1 MKVKEVVV
9 EDMLAS
15 LESCKRQL
23 SRLKSEEVDFQSL
36 EAVSRQ
42 FSQLAMECSGLAGAA
57 RYEYDMKR
65 GGK

>member
-15 LESCKRQL
+15 LESCTRQL
-23 SRLKSEEVDFQSL
+23 LKLKNEEADFQSL
-36 EAVSRQ
+36 QGVSRQ
-42 FSQLAMECSGLAGAA
+42 FAQLAMECSSLAGAA

-65 GGK
+65 NA

>member
-15 LESCKRQL
+15 LESCTRQL
-23 SRLKSEEVDFQSL
+23 LKLKNEEADFQSL
-36 EAVSRQ
+36 QGVSRQ
-42 FSQLAMECSGLAGAA
+42 FAQLAMECSGLAGAA

-65 GGK
+65 NA